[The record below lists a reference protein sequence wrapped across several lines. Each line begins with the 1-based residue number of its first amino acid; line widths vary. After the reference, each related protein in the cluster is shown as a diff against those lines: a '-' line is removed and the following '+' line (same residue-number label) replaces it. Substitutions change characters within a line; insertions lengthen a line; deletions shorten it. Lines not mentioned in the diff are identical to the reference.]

1 MLLEDLEEAILAMGP
16 ETICLVHMEP
26 VQNAGGAFT
35 PPAGYW
41 RGVRELCDRYDIL
54 LSADEVI
61 TAFGRVG
68 HWFALRAL
76 RHPSGH
82 RLLRQGAL
90 VRLRGD
96 RRRRR
101 DRQGDG
107 AVPRGRLDVLARDHL
122 RRPPGHV
129 ARSR

>member
-1 MLLEDLEEAILAMGP
+1 MLLEDLEETILAMGP

-35 PPAGYW
+35 PPEGYW

-61 TAFGRVG
+61 TALRPRRPLVR
-68 HWFALRAL
+68 LRAL
-76 RHPSGH
+76 RHPPGH

-90 VRLRGD
+90 VRLCGH
-96 RRRRR
+96 RRRR
-101 DRQGDG
+101 
-107 AVPRGRLDVLARDHL
+107 
-122 RRPPGHV
+122 
-129 ARSR
+129 S